1 MPRLTRI
8 DTGYVIGN
16 ITDAQLEALVEILE
30 VERDE
35 EAHHIDREALELLS
49 DNDLDPEVIV
59 KLEKGLGDDDTMHI
73 GWGEEGE
80 KDDDE

>member
-8 DTGYVIGN
+8 DTGDVIGN

-30 VERDE
+30 DERDE
-35 EAHHIDREALELLS
+35 DDYHIDRDTLELLS

-59 KLEKGLGDDDTMHI
+59 KLEKALGDDDSMDI
-73 GWGEEGE
+73 GWGEEG
-80 KDDDE
+80 KDEDE